1 MTMTAVN
8 ALTIDVEDYFQIHAF
23 SNVIC
28 LEDWDSCTPTVER
41 NTYRLLDL
49 LDSVEGP
56 NVSSAEIHQ
65 DDRDHGNTKYTLP
78 AAGCLLRAEPYRA
91 RATFFILGWI
101 AERYPALVKEIQKR
115 GHEVACH
122 GYAHQCIYN
131 QKKIEFKEDVRR
143 AKEIL
148 ENLIGTQVIGYR
160 APTCSITRD
169 TLWALEI
176 LCELGFLYDS
186 SIFPVRH
193 DFYGFP
199 EAPRFPFCIDF
210 TNGDLLSQLKNP
222 KYLHELKGD
231 GTTHNEEAL
240 ISMPHVH
247 PACPVEP
254 SICSTGVKFAKGDHF
269 TGAPCPM
276 PDALRPGSCALS
288 PKPELFIE
296 FPLSTIK
303 LFRRNLPFSG
313 GGYFR
318 LFPYFYTMAGFR
330 RLNSNGA
337 QPVIFY
343 IHPWELDPEIPVVD
357 KASRRSKFR
366 TYVNL
371 NRTESKFKRLL
382 QDFHFA
388 PLASILNAYR

>member
-1 MTMTAVN
+1 MTVVN
-8 ALTIDVEDYFQIHAF
+8 ALTIDVEDYFQVHAF

-28 LEDWDSCTPTVER
+28 FEDWDGCTPTVER
-41 NTYRLLDL
+41 NTHRLLDL

-56 NVSSAEIHQ
+56 KAESSGGQVANYNLDENISTVHAASCQ
-65 DDRDHGNTKYTLP
+65 LP
-78 AAGCLLRAEPYRA
+78 AAPCPP

-122 GYAHQCIYN
+122 GYTHQCIYN
-131 QKKIEFKEDVRR
+131 QKEKEFKEDVRR

-148 ENLIGTQVIGYR
+148 ENLIGTQIIGYR

-296 FPLSTIK
+296 FPLSTIRLLGQK
-303 LFRRNLPFSG
+303 LPCSG

-318 LFPYFYTMAGFR
+318 LFPYWYTRRGFKK
-330 RLNSNGA
+330 LNNNGT

-357 KASRRSKFR
+357 QASRRSKFR

-371 NRTESKFKRLL
+371 NRTESRFKRLL
-382 QDFHFA
+382 QEFHFA